1 MRRPHDWARVKAL
14 FERATAL
21 PEDGR
26 ERFLARQRV
35 DPALRREL
43 ESLLAAD
50 READADWADRWSAA
64 IADHVTPRA
73 VETGQS
79 IGPYRI
85 DEQIG
90 RGGMGVVYR
99 AYDTRLERPVALKL
113 VDDVGLDA
121 TMRTSLLR
129 EAQCA
134 SALNHPHVCTVFDF
148 GEFQGEPYIVMEW
161 IDGRPLN
168 DLTRPAGLPTDS
180 ALSCGVQIA
189 EALAHAHTCGVVHG
203 DLKPANVLMTSEHG
217 VKLLDFGVARRLNRE
232 GDGGSAGRSPRGTP
246 LFMAPEILEGGVASE
261 RSDVWS
267 FGCVLQQLLTGS
279 LPFGGSTTSAIA
291 SAVFNAAPV
300 PLPNSVPLSVRQVHA
315 RCLAREPRDRYR
327 DGTELLRAL
336 NAAIAGT
343 SLRADD
349 RSAVTATVSSRHAA
363 IAPQAFA
370 LYQRGQ
376 GLFFRGTRRDLES
389 AVQMFSRAATLE
401 PRFALAHAALGYTCG
416 RIHRYYD
423 SDEKWLHLGMTAAR
437 QALALQPLL
446 PEGLAATALLHYA
459 HEEYE
464 EVVRFA
470 RLALEQ
476 KKDCDGV
483 YAVLGQALYLLDR
496 LEEAASL
503 VERAIEV
510 SGHDYYVYLPYQSV
524 LRRLGRYEEAALLN
538 GKLLRVLEWQVNWA
552 PDNARARVLLGCLYA
567 QFDRREEALRE
578 TEIAMAFDPD
588 DPSNL
593 LNAACT
599 YALLSMKS
607 EAIATLRRAI
617 QNGYWHVDI
626 LQRDPDFA
634 SLRDEPEFQRLLVRE
649 PKSRVTSPPDV
660 D

>member
-1 MRRPHDWARVKAL
+1 
-14 FERATAL
+14 
-21 PEDGR
+21 
-26 ERFLARQRV
+26 
-35 DPALRREL
+35 
-43 ESLLAAD
+43 
-50 READADWADRWSAA
+50 
-64 IADHVTPRA
+64 
-73 VETGQS
+73 
-79 IGPYRI
+79 
-85 DEQIG
+85 
-90 RGGMGVVYR
+90 
-99 AYDTRLERPVALKL
+99 
-113 VDDVGLDA
+113 VDDVRLDA
-121 TMRTSLLR
+121 TMRTSLLH

-134 SALNHPHVCTVFDF
+134 SALNHPHVCMVFDF

-161 IDGRPLN
+161 LDGRPLN
-168 DLTRPAGLPTDS
+168 GLTRPAGLPVEF

-189 EALAHAHTCGVVHG
+189 EALAHAHACGVVHG
-203 DLKPANVLMTSEHG
+203 DLKSANVLMTSEYG
-217 VKLLDFGVARRLNRE
+217 AKLLDFGVARRE
-232 GDGGSAGRSPRGTP
+232 GDSASAGRSPRGTP
-246 LFMAPEILEGGVASE
+246 LFMAPEILGGEAASA

-267 FGCVLQQLLTGS
+267 FGCVLQELLTGS
-279 LPFGGSTTSAIA
+279 LPFRGSTTSAIV
-291 SAVFNAAPV
+291 SAVLDAEPA
-300 PLPNSVPLSVRQVHA
+300 PLPESVPLSVRLVLA
-315 RCLAREPRDRYR
+315 RCLSKEPLDRYR
-327 DGTELLRAL
+327 DGTELSRAL
-336 NAAIAGT
+336 NAALAGT
-343 SLRADD
+343 SHSEDD

-389 AVQMFSRAATLE
+389 AVQMFDRAATLE
-401 PRFALAHAALGYTCG
+401 PRFAPAHAALAYACG

-423 SDEKWLHLGMTAAR
+423 RDEKWLHRGMTAAR
-437 QALALQPLL
+437 YALSLQPLL
-446 PEGLAATALLHYA
+446 PEALAATALLHYA

-470 RLALEQ
+470 RMALER

-483 YAVLGQALYLLDR
+483 YAVLGQALHLLDR

-524 LRRLGRYEEAALLN
+524 LRRLGRDEEAALLN
-538 GKLLRVLEWQVNWA
+538 GKLLRLLDWQVNWA

-567 QFDRREEALRE
+567 EFGRREEALRE
-578 TEIAMAFDPD
+578 TEIALAFDPD

-599 YALLSMKS
+599 YALLGMKT

-634 SLRDEPEFQRLLVRE
+634 SLRNEPEFLSLLVRA
-649 PKSRVTSPPDV
+649 PGSRVTGPPSDAPSGA
-660 D
+660 